1 MNGRSEARGLQARV
15 ATHAPNDNGH
25 RSRCDINTEHTRA
38 HSHHSTMQTCYYPP
52 LPYLTQDHA
61 ALSANQSSTED
72 VLDFATGECQSSDKH
87 LMTHEDHTDL
97 DLSLEL
103 NRQLHATL
111 RRKQE
116 EISALKETNVQ
127 LRNLAKQT
135 EHYATILD
143 ALATSFQS
151 DSVSHCTPVRPTE
164 DHSSEH
170 SWISLLTQEEPS
182 HPSSTLLSNPNTTD
196 TESHTSGIKRQ
207 LWSSWNDLLC
217 EDAEDTSL
225 TCPSSSKQPRLE
237 SELVQLDL
245 EHLKAQLD
253 QDEQAS
259 QQLREDLDLSP
270 NQSLEMSSEVLTT
283 KKVNIFGAFQGLQVV
298 TATPS
303 VISDL
308 NMSGDDGKVC
318 FKTAIM
324 DHSTIKTKVFPHG
337 KAFTSH
343 TPTGS
348 CRFLWVPNEH

>member
-1 MNGRSEARGLQARV
+1 M
-15 ATHAPNDNGH
+15 
-25 RSRCDINTEHTRA
+25 C
-38 HSHHSTMQTCYYPP
+38 
-52 LPYLTQDHA
+52 
-61 ALSANQSSTED
+61 
-72 VLDFATGECQSSDKH
+72 
-87 LMTHEDHTDL
+87 
-97 DLSLEL
+97 LSL
-103 NRQLHATL
+103 QLHATL

-116 EISALKETNVQ
+116 EISALKESNAQ

-135 EHYATILD
+135 EHYTTILD
-143 ALATSFQS
+143 ALTTSFQS
-151 DSVSHCTPVRPTE
+151 NSVSHCTPARPTG

-170 SWISLLTQEEPS
+170 SWISLLTQNDPS
-182 HPSSTLLSNPNTTD
+182 DPSSTALSNPTTTD
-196 TESHTSGIKRQ
+196 IETQTSGVKRQ

-253 QDEQAS
+253 QDEQAP
-259 QQLREDLDLSP
+259 QQIREDSDLTQ
-270 NQSLEMSSEVLTT
+270 NQSLEMSSEGLNAE
-283 KKVNIFGAFQGLQVV
+283 KVKIFGAFQGLQVV

-308 NMSGDDGKVC
+308 NMSGGDGKVC
-318 FKTAIM
+318 FKTAIR
-324 DHSTIKTKVFPHG
+324 DHSTVKTKVFPHG